1 VLRAPHEALPPS
13 PPPPTSFFF
22 VRRFGADTSVDE
34 GDANATLD
42 SEAEL
47 SCGGGGGG
55 VVFIAAGVPVA
66 APPAQQ
72 GHGQQ
77 TTDVEICI
85 K

>member
-1 VLRAPHEALPPS
+1 MLRAPHEALPPS

-47 SCGGGGGG
+47 SCGGGGG